1 MMRVIAYE
9 YALVKTML
17 RAMNE
22 ANFWIAAGSR

>member
-1 MMRVIAYE
+1 MGVIAYE

-22 ANFWIAAGSR
+22 ADFWIAAGSR